1 MKSSSTTIDN
11 ISLDRG
17 VRQSRMTSF
26 SGSEVY
32 DVRRVQGSL
41 HKTLAFKDERFT
53 IDIGEM
59 DDWPSIGRVVSSS
72 LPF

>member
-32 DVRRVQGSL
+32 DVRRVPGSL
-41 HKTLAFKDERFT
+41 RIKHLHSRMS
-53 IDIGEM
+53 GLQ
-59 DDWPSIGRVVSSS
+59 SI
-72 LPF
+72 